1 MAAYQNGDLRDD
13 GACAVGFS
21 LPPNVSPA
29 IRKFHGNGSKCPY
42 CRPHA
47 QLVYRWCVTDDR
59 QLISENLYTIILDFK
74 GGTYISQVS
83 HLSPIDAVCGW
94 ADTVSV
100 EDAIAWRLDRSQLTT
115 MVRRDNPIPI
125 TGCTS
130 VWCVSGSIGEDL
142 ALINIVETVRRP

>member
-1 MAAYQNGDLRDD
+1 
-13 GACAVGFS
+13 
-21 LPPNVSPA
+21 
-29 IRKFHGNGSKCPY
+29 
-42 CRPHA
+42 
-47 QLVYRWCVTDDR
+47 VTDDR